1 MTVPKLLQSYYETED
16 KNEEDIFVNTLEDAT
31 STQETV
37 TPQVP
42 KLLESYYQPQQ
53 KDISFSREFSYGTA
67 QEMTALGSAYQLI
80 KAGTQA
86 AFDKN
91 KDYEEVRARNEEQ
104 RQEKIFEEY
113 PEFKG
118 REETAGVIAGRVGQA
133 LVDPVTFFV
142 PWAKAAKAGK
152 IASLGTAGA
161 FGAADITLRQE
172 ALYGEFTAKEVALGF
187 GLGVVG
193 GAVGELG
200 MSAYNKAVRSKVG
213 NKEVYIPAATEM
225 PVAVGPQRNNV
236 QKALEDTLK
245 EVPEY
250 TNNIGKI
257 TSELRSIAKRKDE
270 IKETRKKIEATFKTT
285 LNKQTRD
292 DDLYSMQFND
302 YSKLKDS
309 KISKLKLETE
319 SKLLKKQSTE
329 LDDRLFELYTNE
341 MPNNLL
347 EVYKSSV
354 LNGIKNNVLNENF
367 ARGLVNELT
376 KPLIGG
382 ITGFGIGAT
391 FTEEGEGNEK
401 ALTYAMLG
409 ASIMGFQKVIQ
420 SKPFKIV
427 PTKIKDAMGD
437 EFINTARRSYFN
449 KLKSLTAASHV
460 QDLMAY
466 SEPVVNY
473 TAKMFKMPGGGV
485 KLGQIQKQLSVEEEA
500 TVQLGYW
507 KNRYAEM
514 LSPHDDEVLIL
525 AGKLTNQKSLKSD
538 SFSFLSKE
546 DRMSEYFD
554 EAFNLSSKI
563 TKYTSDFKEYAIV
576 RGLDFE
582 EETSYGLTQILK
594 QSAVD
599 DANYTQVISKLQN
612 AFYLQRVKELKITKE
627 SKELLSIKEIK
638 ELEDFNLAKFV
649 LDKKE
654 IKNNKVLKNLHV
666 NARKTAAEYLETSTR
681 QRNNSIWAKEE
692 KDAIVTSTFVSNDN
706 ISKSRKQEFVL
717 NAARHFDKERTLYD
731 QESRAMV
738 SDLFIDNPLET
749 LKALTDNTVKI
760 AEFVKRFGA
769 KGEGIK
775 KLFTDIDIN
784 YKKLADPKG
793 KYENAKE
800 LYKNVPGIKGAANVE
815 KKKIKDS
822 LEAYFDVY
830 GIEGRIVSDG
840 GQTAVMFLQT
850 GLATTRLFRV
860 AIPSMGDYLNTINN
874 SGYKASFNA
883 AVENIKKLSKGE
895 KTFAKE
901 SLGLGIKKK
910 QIDGQD
916 YKILEPKGE
925 GILEKGKYV
934 IKSGYYAATGRKQV
948 DNLLSREISD
958 LILIDKQGKG
968 LAKAQKRMTNFTR
981 DFFEGVQLGRIT
993 RIARNYS
1000 FQTGAYRAMDIATLI
1015 GKGKTKEFL
1024 KSKNALQKEMDSLG
1038 LSKEDFKYLSQFKN
1052 LTEALEDQSARTFL
1066 KKAGIKAA
1074 DRDALVPTVGNRRLF
1089 SQSKDPR
1096 VKFLGSFLSWAQAK
1110 TSQTNAL
1117 ISRVEQG
1124 DAALFLRIAA
1134 SMPLYYTI
1142 REAQISLSNNKK
1154 YKESVAE
1161 ETKLQKFGETMAF
1174 SGNGN
1179 LWIEKVRNIAKFDST
1194 FAESVAP
1201 VVGFSEDL
1209 FEIGFIPL
1217 QKMTDNEADSI
1228 LEIIG
1233 TIVKETS
1240 EVTPIVREFAPL
1252 LEPEEPE
1259 TLSEIKSRYATGGLV
1274 KGKDDVPQTKEDP
1287 ADRVNP
1293 ITGQPYS
1300 DQMARLGFEKGGLS
1314 KKEYKLATDEKLLNF
1329 ILATEDFNL
1338 YKSYRN
1344 GDLDKVIQAH
1354 KGSKRFKELH
1364 GRSDVSTIG
1373 GVTNSGITEA
1383 TVGQTVDM
1391 VRQSLRE
1398 FEDAYNKKV
1407 PQSVRDTMPIE
1418 KQQAML
1424 SLMFNAGA
1432 GAVGNSEAL
1441 KNYNKG
1447 DIEGFYREA
1456 FDPEIG
1462 FTKVKGEDNVLRIDD
1477 GLQSRRRQEQELAE
1491 GTWLDPYTPQEIE

>member
-1 MTVPKLLQSYYETED
+1 MTVPKLLQSYYETEE
-16 KNEEDIFVNTLEDAT
+16 KNEEDILAKTLEDAT
-31 STQETV
+31 AIQETV

-42 KLLESYYQPQQ
+42 KLLESYYQPRQE
-53 KDISFSREFSYGTA
+53 DISFSREFSYGTA
-67 QEMTALGSAYQLI
+67 QEMTALGSAYQLT
-80 KAGTQA
+80 KAGVQA
-86 AFDKN
+86 AFDR
-91 KDYEEVRARNEEQ
+91 DETYEDARARLESE
-104 RQEKIFEEY
+104 RQEKIFQEY
-113 PEFKG
+113 PEFRG

-152 IASLGTAGA
+152 IASLGTAGT
-161 FGAADITLRQE
+161 FGATDIALRQE
-172 ALYGEFTAKEVALGF
+172 ALYGEVTAKEVALGF

-193 GAVGELG
+193 GAVGEIG

-213 NKEVYIPAATEM
+213 DKEVYIPAATEM
-225 PVAVGPQRNNV
+225 PVAVGPQRKNV
-236 QKALEDTLK
+236 QKALEDTLQ
-245 EVPEY
+245 EIPEY
-250 TNNIGKI
+250 TDNIGKL
-257 TSELRSIAKRKDE
+257 TSELRGIAKRKDE
-270 IKETRKKIEATFKTT
+270 IKETKKKLEATFKTT

-292 DDLYSMQFND
+292 DDLYSMQFED

-309 KISKLKLETE
+309 KVSKLKLENE
-319 SKLLKKQSTE
+319 SKLLNKQANE
-329 LDDRLFELYTNE
+329 LDDRLFEIYTSE
-341 MPNNLL
+341 IPNNLL
-347 EVYKSSV
+347 DVYKSSV
-354 LNGIKNNVLNENF
+354 LNGIKNNILTENF
-367 ARGLVNELT
+367 ARGLVTELT
-376 KPLIGG
+376 KPLFGG

-401 ALTYAMLG
+401 ALTFATIG
-409 ASIMGFQKVIQ
+409 AGLMGFQRIIQ
-420 SKPFKIV
+420 SKPFELV
-427 PTKIKDAMGD
+427 PTKIKNAMGE
-437 EFINTARRSYFN
+437 EFISSARRSYFN
-449 KLKSLTAASHV
+449 RLKSLTAASHV
-460 QDLMAY
+460 QDLMTY
-466 SEPVVNY
+466 SAPLVNY
-473 TAKMFKMPGGGV
+473 AAKMFKMQGGGV
-485 KLGQIQKQLSVEEEA
+485 KLGQVQKQLAVEEEA

-525 AGKLTNQKSLKSD
+525 AGRIVNQNNLKSD
-538 SFSFLSKE
+538 NFSFLTTQ
-546 DRMSEYFD
+546 DRMSEYFE
-554 EAFNLSSKI
+554 EAFDLSNKI
-563 TKYTSDFKEYAIV
+563 TKYTSDFKEYAIS

-599 DANYTQVISKLQN
+599 DANYTQVISKLQD
-612 AFYLQRVKELKITKE
+612 AFYLQRVKELKISKE

-649 LDKKE
+649 LNKKE
-654 IKNNKVLKNLHV
+654 ISNNKVLKKLHDK
-666 NARKTAAEYLETSTR
+666 ARKTAGEYLKTSTR

-692 KDAIVTSTFVSNDN
+692 SDAIFVSNNN
-706 ISKSRKQEFVL
+706 IGKSREEEFVL

-731 QESRAMV
+731 QEARAMV

-749 LKALTDNTVKI
+749 LKALTDNTIKI

-784 YKKLADPKG
+784 YKKLADPKN
-793 KYENAKE
+793 KYENAKQ
-800 LYKNVPGIKGAANVE
+800 LYREVPGIKAAADVE

-830 GIEGRIVSDG
+830 GIEGSLLNDG
-840 GQTAVMFLQT
+840 GATAVMFAQT
-850 GLATTRLFRV
+850 GLATTRLFKV

-874 SGYKASFNA
+874 SGYRASFNA
-883 AVENIKKLSKGE
+883 AKEGIRKYAKGE

-925 GILEKGKYV
+925 GLLEKGKYV

-948 DNLLSREISD
+948 DNLLNREISD

-968 LAKAQKRMTNFTR
+968 LAKAQKRMSNFTR
-981 DFFEGVQLGRIT
+981 DFFEGVQLGRVT

-1024 KSKNALQKEMDSLG
+1024 KSKNAIQKEMDSLG
-1038 LSKEDFKYLSQFKN
+1038 LNKEDFKYLSQFKT
-1052 LTEALEDQSARTFL
+1052 LTEALEDQTARGFL

-1089 SQSKDPR
+1089 SQSKNPF

-1142 REAQISLSNNKK
+1142 REAQISLSSNKK

-1179 LWIEKVRNIAKFDST
+1179 LWVEKVRSMAKYDST
-1194 FAESVAP
+1194 FAESIAP
-1201 VVGFSEDL
+1201 VVGFSEDIIEVIKKPVEL
-1209 FEIGFIPL
+1209 
-1217 QKMTDNEADSI
+1217 MTNDEAETF
-1228 LEIIG
+1228 LEG
-1233 TIVKETS
+1233 LGEVTKEVS

-1259 TLSEIKSRYATGGLV
+1259 TLSQIKSKYATGGLV
-1274 KGKDDVPQTKEDP
+1274 KGKDDVPFTKEDP
-1287 ADRVNP
+1287 ADRKDP
-1293 ITGQPYS
+1293 RTGKPYS
-1300 DQMARLGFEKGGLS
+1300 DQMARLGLAEGGSTSQSRMLEINDYLRGKGYNKKARAGILANIAVETGNTYNPFEQEKGNS
-1314 KKEYKLATDEKLLNF
+1314 KKGYGLFQLTGKRKDYNNWMKENNF
-1329 ILATEDFNL
+1329 NE
-1338 YKSYRN
+1338 
-1344 GDLDKVIQAH
+1344 
-1354 KGSKRFKELH
+1354 
-1364 GRSDVSTIG
+1364 
-1373 GVTNSGITEA
+1373 
-1383 TVGQTVDM
+1383 QTVDNIPM
-1391 VRQSLRE
+1391 QLE
-1398 FEDAYNKKV
+1398 YMHETIYGNELMGTKKG
-1407 PQSVRDTMPIE
+1407 R
-1418 KQQAML
+1418 
-1424 SLMFNAGA
+1424 
-1432 GAVGNSEAL
+1432 
-1441 KNYNKG
+1441 
-1447 DIEGFYREA
+1447 
-1456 FDPEIG
+1456 EIG
-1462 FTKVKGEDNVLRIDD
+1462 GGTASKLQQSFATGTPEEIALSFSNEWEKPGIPHNDRRVKKATELFNIID
-1477 GLQSRRRQEQELAE
+1477 
-1491 GTWLDPYTPQEIE
+1491 

>member
-1 MTVPKLLQSYYETED
+1 MTVPKLLQSYYETEE
-16 KNEEDIFVNTLEDAT
+16 KNEEDILAKTLEDAT
-31 STQETV
+31 AVQETV

-42 KLLESYYQPQQ
+42 KLLESYYQPRQE
-53 KDISFSREFSYGTA
+53 DISFSREFSYGTA
-67 QEMTALGSAYQLI
+67 QEMTALGSAYQLT
-80 KAGTQA
+80 KAGVQA
-86 AFDKN
+86 AFDR
-91 KDYEEVRARNEEQ
+91 DETYEDARARLEAE
-104 RQEKIFEEY
+104 RQEEIFQEY
-113 PEFKG
+113 PEFRG

-152 IASLGTAGA
+152 IASLGTAGT
-161 FGAADITLRQE
+161 FGATDIALRQE
-172 ALYGEFTAKEVALGF
+172 ALYGEVTAKEVALGF

-213 NKEVYIPAATEM
+213 DKEVYIPAATEM
-225 PVAVGPQRNNV
+225 PVAVGPQRKNV
-236 QKALEDTLK
+236 QKALEDTLQ

-250 TNNIGKI
+250 TDNIGKL
-257 TSELRSIAKRKDE
+257 TSELRGIAKRKDE
-270 IKETRKKIEATFKTT
+270 IKETKRQLEATFKTT

-292 DDLYSMQFND
+292 DDLYSMQFDD

-309 KISKLKLETE
+309 KVSKLKLENE
-319 SKLLKKQSTE
+319 SKLLNKQANE
-329 LDDRLFELYTNE
+329 LDDRLFEIYTSE
-341 MPNNLL
+341 IPNNLL
-347 EVYKSSV
+347 DVYKSSV
-354 LNGIKNNVLNENF
+354 LNGIKNNILTENF
-367 ARGLVNELT
+367 ARGLVTELT
-376 KPLIGG
+376 KPLFGG
-382 ITGFGIGAT
+382 IAGFGIGAT

-401 ALTYAMLG
+401 ALKFATIG
-409 ASIMGFQKVIQ
+409 AGLMGFQRIIQ
-420 SKPFKIV
+420 SKPFELV
-427 PTKIKDAMGD
+427 PTKIKDAMGE
-437 EFINTARRSYFN
+437 EFISSARRSYFN
-449 KLKSLTAASHV
+449 TLKSLTATSHV
-460 QDLMAY
+460 QDLMSY
-466 SEPVVNY
+466 SAPLVNY
-473 TAKMFKMPGGGV
+473 AAKMFKMQGGGV
-485 KLGQIQKQLSVEEEA
+485 KLGQVQKQLSVEEEA

-525 AGKLTNQKSLKSD
+525 AGRIVNQNNLKSD
-538 SFSFLSKE
+538 NFSFLTTA
-546 DRMSEYFD
+546 DRTSEYFD
-554 EAFNLSSKI
+554 EAFDLSNKI

-599 DANYTQVISKLQN
+599 DANYTQVIGKLQN
-612 AFYLQRVKELKITKE
+612 AFYLQRVKELKISKE

-654 IKNNKVLKNLHV
+654 IKKNKVLQKLYT
-666 NARKTAAEYLETSTR
+666 NARETATQYLKTSTR
-681 QRNNSIWAKEE
+681 QRNNSIWAREE
-692 KDAIVTSTFVSNDN
+692 KEDIVTATFVSNDN
-706 ISKSRKQEFVL
+706 ISKSKKQEFVL

-738 SDLFIDNPLET
+738 SNLFIDNPLET
-749 LKALTDNTVKI
+749 LKALTDNTIKI

-784 YKKLADPKG
+784 YKNLADPNN
-793 KYENAKE
+793 KYKNAEE
-800 LYKNVPGIKGAANVE
+800 LYDNVPGIRAAANVE

-830 GIEGRIVSDG
+830 GIEGRITSDG
-840 GQTAVMFLQT
+840 GQTTVMFLQT
-850 GLATTRLFRV
+850 GLATTRLAKV

-883 AVENIKKLSKGE
+883 AVENIRKFSKGE

-925 GILEKGKYV
+925 GLLEKVKYV

-968 LAKAQKRMTNFTR
+968 LATAQKKMTNFTK

-1052 LTEALEDQSARTFL
+1052 LTEALEDQSARTLL

-1110 TSQTNAL
+1110 SSQTNAL
-1117 ISRVEQG
+1117 LARVEQG
-1124 DAALFLRIAA
+1124 DAALFLRMAA

-1142 REAQISLSNNKK
+1142 REAQIRLSSNKK
-1154 YKESVAE
+1154 YKESVDE
-1161 ETKLQKFGETMAF
+1161 ETRLQKFGETMAF
-1174 SGNGN
+1174 SGYGN
-1179 LWIEKVRNIAKFDST
+1179 LWVEKGRNMAKFDSS
-1194 FAESVAP
+1194 FFESIAP
-1201 VVGFSEDL
+1201 VVGFMEDVS
-1209 FEIGFIPL
+1209 EIGRKPVELI
-1217 QKMTDNEADSI
+1217 TNDEAETF
-1228 LEIIG
+1228 LEG
-1233 TIVKETS
+1233 LGETVKEVS

-1259 TLSEIKSRYATGGLV
+1259 TLSQIKSKYATGGIV
-1274 KGKDDVPQTKEDP
+1274 KGKDDVPYTKENP
-1287 ADRVNP
+1287 ADRKDP
-1293 ITGQPYS
+1293 RTGKPYS
-1300 DQMARLGFEKGGLS
+1300 DQMARLGLSEGGSVNPNVLEINNLLKELGYSKEARAAKLGNIGVETGYTYDYQQKQKNGKGYGLYQLDFQRPYYD
-1314 KKEYKLATDEKLLNF
+1314 KYLENNKLQDSAANQVMFTHEVLKGN
-1329 ILATEDFNL
+1329 
-1338 YKSYRN
+1338 
-1344 GDLDKVIQAH
+1344 DKVMGMNTKDRKALQDAL
-1354 KGSKRFKELH
+1354 KSK
-1364 GRSDVSTIG
+1364 DVSFITQMFSEKYEKP
-1373 GVTNSGITEA
+1373 GVPHLEKRIEEA
-1383 TVGQTVDM
+1383 N
-1391 VRQSLRE
+1391 RL
-1398 FEDAYNKKV
+1398 YN
-1407 PQSVRDTMPIE
+1407 I
-1418 KQQAML
+1418 
-1424 SLMFNAGA
+1424 
-1432 GAVGNSEAL
+1432 
-1441 KNYNKG
+1441 
-1447 DIEGFYREA
+1447 
-1456 FDPEIG
+1456 
-1462 FTKVKGEDNVLRIDD
+1462 ID
-1477 GLQSRRRQEQELAE
+1477 
-1491 GTWLDPYTPQEIE
+1491 

>member
-1 MTVPKLLQSYYETED
+1 MTIPKLLQSYYETEE
-16 KNEEDIFVNTLEDAT
+16 KNEEDIIVENLQQPPSNEELD
-31 STQETV
+31 

-42 KLLESYYQPQQ
+42 KLLQSYYQPQE

-67 QEMTALGSAYQLI
+67 QEMTALGSAFQLS
-80 KAGTQA
+80 KAGVQA
-86 AFDKN
+86 AFDR
-91 KDYEEVRARNEEQ
+91 DETYEEARTRLETK
-104 RQEKIFEEY
+104 RQEDIFQEY

-133 LVDPVTFFV
+133 LVDPVTFLV

-152 IASLGTAGA
+152 IASLGTAGT
-161 FGAADITLRQE
+161 FGATDIALRQE
-172 ALYGEFTAKEVALGF
+172 ALYGEVTAKEVALGF

-193 GAVGELG
+193 GAIGELG

-213 NKEVYIPAATEM
+213 DKEVYIPAATEM
-225 PVAVGPQRNNV
+225 PVAVGPQRSNV

-250 TNNIGKI
+250 TDNIGKL
-257 TSELRSIAKRKDE
+257 TSELRGIAKRKDE
-270 IKETRKKIEATFKTT
+270 IKETKKQLETTFKTT

-292 DDLYSMQFND
+292 DDLYSMQFDD

-309 KISKLKLETE
+309 KVNKLKLENE
-319 SKLLKKQSTE
+319 SKLLKKQSDE
-329 LDDRLFELYTNE
+329 LDDRLFEIYTGE
-341 MPNNLL
+341 MTNNLL

-354 LNGIKNNVLNENF
+354 LNGMKNNVLNENF
-367 ARGLVNELT
+367 ARGLVTELT
-376 KPLIGG
+376 KPLFGG
-382 ITGFGIGAT
+382 IAGFGIGAT

-401 ALTYAMLG
+401 ALKFAMFG
-409 ASIMGFQKVIQ
+409 AGMMSYQKVIQ
-420 SKPFKIV
+420 SSQFKLV
-427 PTKIKDAMGD
+427 PTKIKNAMGE
-437 EFINTARRSYFN
+437 EFISSVKRHYLNN
-449 KLKSLTAASHV
+449 LKSLTATSHV
-460 QDLMAY
+460 QDLMSY
-466 SEPVVNY
+466 SAPVVNY
-473 TAKMFKMPGGGV
+473 AAKMFKMQGGGV
-485 KLGQIQKQLSVEEEA
+485 KLGQVQKQLAVEEEA

-546 DRMSEYFD
+546 DRLSEYFD
-554 EAFNLSSKI
+554 EAFDLSSKI
-563 TKYTSDFKEYAIV
+563 TKYTSDFKEYAIT

-582 EETSYGLTQILK
+582 EDTSYGLTQILK

-666 NARKTAAEYLETSTR
+666 KARKTAAEYLQTSTR

-793 KYENAKE
+793 KYKDVKE
-800 LYKNVPGIKGAANVE
+800 LYDEVPGIKAAANVE

-830 GIEGRIVSDG
+830 GIEGRIASDG

-850 GLATTRLFRV
+850 GLATTRLAKV

-883 AVENIKKLSKGE
+883 AVENIRKLSKGE

-925 GILEKGKYV
+925 GLLEKGKYV
-934 IKSGYYAATGRKQV
+934 IKSGYYAVTGRKQV

-1000 FQTGAYRAMDIATLI
+1000 FQAGAYRAMDIATLI

-1110 TSQTNAL
+1110 SSQTNAL
-1117 ISRVEQG
+1117 LARVEQG

-1142 REAQISLSNNKK
+1142 REAQIRLSSNKK
-1154 YKESVAE
+1154 YKESVDE
-1161 ETKLQKFGETMAF
+1161 ETRLQKFGETMAF
-1174 SGNGN
+1174 SGYGN
-1179 LWIEKVRNIAKFDST
+1179 LWVEKGRNMAKFDSS
-1194 FAESVAP
+1194 FFESVAP
-1201 VVGFSEDL
+1201 VVGFIEDVS
-1209 FEIGFIPL
+1209 EIGRKPL
-1217 QKMTDNEADSI
+1217 ELVTNDEAETF
-1228 LEIIG
+1228 LEG
-1233 TIVKETS
+1233 LGEVTKEIS
-1240 EVTPIVREFAPL
+1240 EVIPVVREFAPL
-1252 LEPEEPE
+1252 LESEEPE
-1259 TLSEIKSRYATGGLV
+1259 NTLSELKSRYSTGGLV
-1274 KGKDDVPQTKEDP
+1274 KGKDDVPYTKEDA
-1287 ADRVNP
+1287 ADRINKY
-1293 ITGQPYS
+1293 TGKPYS
-1300 DQMARLGFEKGGLS
+1300 DQMVKLGLS
-1314 KKEYKLATDEKLLNF
+1314 K
-1329 ILATEDFNL
+1329 
-1338 YKSYRN
+1338 
-1344 GDLDKVIQAH
+1344 
-1354 KGSKRFKELH
+1354 
-1364 GRSDVSTIG
+1364 
-1373 GVTNSGITEA
+1373 
-1383 TVGQTVDM
+1383 
-1391 VRQSLRE
+1391 
-1398 FEDAYNKKV
+1398 
-1407 PQSVRDTMPIE
+1407 
-1418 KQQAML
+1418 
-1424 SLMFNAGA
+1424 
-1432 GAVGNSEAL
+1432 
-1441 KNYNKG
+1441 
-1447 DIEGFYREA
+1447 
-1456 FDPEIG
+1456 
-1462 FTKVKGEDNVLRIDD
+1462 VKGK
-1477 GLQSRRRQEQELAE
+1477 
-1491 GTWLDPYTPQEIE
+1491 

>member
-1 MTVPKLLQSYYETED
+1 MTVPKLLQSYYETEE
-16 KNEEDIFVNTLEDAT
+16 KNEEDILAKTLEDAT
-31 STQETV
+31 AVQETV

-42 KLLESYYQPQQ
+42 KLLESYYQPRQE
-53 KDISFSREFSYGTA
+53 DISFSREFSYGTA
-67 QEMTALGSAYQLI
+67 QEMTALGSAYQLT
-80 KAGTQA
+80 KAGVQA
-86 AFDKN
+86 AFDR
-91 KDYEEVRARNEEQ
+91 DETYEDARARLEAE
-104 RQEKIFEEY
+104 RQEEIFQEY
-113 PEFKG
+113 PEFRG

-152 IASLGTAGA
+152 IASLGTAGT
-161 FGAADITLRQE
+161 FGATDIALRQE
-172 ALYGEFTAKEVALGF
+172 ALYGEVTAKDVALGF

-200 MSAYNKAVRSKVG
+200 MSAYNKAVRGKVG
-213 NKEVYIPAATEM
+213 DKEVYIPAATEM
-225 PVAVGPQRNNV
+225 PVAVGPQRSNV

-250 TNNIGKI
+250 TDNIGKL
-257 TSELRSIAKRKDE
+257 TSELRGIAKRKDE
-270 IKETRKKIEATFKTT
+270 IKETKKQLEATFKTT

-292 DDLYSMQFND
+292 DDLYSMQFDD

-309 KISKLKLETE
+309 KVSKLKLENE
-319 SKLLKKQSTE
+319 SKLLNKQSDE
-329 LDDRLFELYTNE
+329 LNDRLFEIYTSE
-341 MPNNLL
+341 IPNNLL
-347 EVYKSSV
+347 DVYKSSV
-354 LNGIKNNVLNENF
+354 LNGIKNNILTENF

-376 KPLIGG
+376 KPLFGG
-382 ITGFGIGAT
+382 IAGFGIGAT

-401 ALTYAMLG
+401 ALTFATIG
-409 ASIMGFQKVIQ
+409 AGLMGFQRIIQ
-420 SKPFKIV
+420 SKPFELV
-427 PTKIKDAMGD
+427 PTKIKNAMGE
-437 EFINTARRSYFN
+437 EFISSARRSYFN
-449 KLKSLTAASHV
+449 TLKSLTATSHV
-460 QDLMAY
+460 QDLMSY
-466 SEPVVNY
+466 SAPLVNY
-473 TAKMFKMPGGGV
+473 AAKMFKMQGGGV
-485 KLGQIQKQLSVEEEA
+485 KLGQVQKQLSVEEEA

-525 AGKLTNQKSLKSD
+525 AGRIVNQNNLKSD
-538 SFSFLSKE
+538 NFSFLTTQ
-546 DRMSEYFD
+546 DRMSEYFE
-554 EAFNLSSKI
+554 EAFNLSNKI
-563 TKYTSDFKEYAIV
+563 TKYTSDFKEYAIS

-599 DANYTQVISKLQN
+599 DANYTQVISKLQD
-612 AFYLQRVKELKITKE
+612 AFYLQRVKELKISKE

-649 LDKKE
+649 LNKKE
-654 IKNNKVLKNLHV
+654 IGNNKVLQNLYDR
-666 NARKTAAEYLETSTR
+666 AKKTATQYLKTSTR
-681 QRNNSIWAKEE
+681 QRNNSIWAREE
-692 KDAIVTSTFVSNDN
+692 KEDIVTATFVSNDN
-706 ISKSRKQEFVL
+706 ISKSKKQEFVL

-749 LKALTDNTVKI
+749 LKALTDNTIKI

-784 YKKLADPKG
+784 YKNLADPNN
-793 KYENAKE
+793 KYKNAEE
-800 LYKNVPGIKGAANVE
+800 LYDNVPGIRAASNVE

-830 GIEGRIVSDG
+830 GIEGRIASDG
-840 GQTAVMFLQT
+840 GQTTVMFLQT
-850 GLATTRLFRV
+850 GLATTRLAKV

-895 KTFAKE
+895 KTFAKK

-925 GILEKGKYV
+925 GLLEKGKYV

-968 LAKAQKRMTNFTR
+968 LATAQKKMTNFTR

-1052 LTEALEDQSARTFL
+1052 LTEALEDQSARILL

-1110 TSQTNAL
+1110 SSQTNAL
-1117 ISRVEQG
+1117 LARVEQG
-1124 DAALFLRIAA
+1124 DAALFLRMAA

-1142 REAQISLSNNKK
+1142 REAQIMLSSNKK
-1154 YKESVAE
+1154 YKESVDE
-1161 ETKLQKFGETMAF
+1161 ETRLQKFGETMAF
-1174 SGNGN
+1174 SGYGN
-1179 LWIEKVRNIAKFDST
+1179 LWVEKGRNMAKFDSS
-1194 FAESVAP
+1194 FFESVAP
-1201 VVGFSEDL
+1201 VVGFMEDVS
-1209 FEIGFIPL
+1209 EIGRKPL
-1217 QKMTDNEADSI
+1217 ELITNDEAETF
-1228 LEIIG
+1228 LEG
-1233 TIVKETS
+1233 LGATAKEVS

-1252 LEPEEPE
+1252 LEPEELE
-1259 TLSEIKSRYATGGLV
+1259 TLSQIKSRYATGGLV
-1274 KGKDDVPQTKEDP
+1274 EGKDDVPFTKENPANRVDP
-1287 ADRVNP
+1287 F
-1293 ITGQPYS
+1293 TGQPYS
-1300 DQMARLGFEKGGLS
+1300 AQME
-1314 KKEYKLATDEKLLNF
+1314 E
-1329 ILATEDFNL
+1329 
-1338 YKSYRN
+1338 
-1344 GDLDKVIQAH
+1344 
-1354 KGSKRFKELH
+1354 
-1364 GRSDVSTIG
+1364 
-1373 GVTNSGITEA
+1373 
-1383 TVGQTVDM
+1383 
-1391 VRQSLRE
+1391 
-1398 FEDAYNKKV
+1398 
-1407 PQSVRDTMPIE
+1407 
-1418 KQQAML
+1418 
-1424 SLMFNAGA
+1424 
-1432 GAVGNSEAL
+1432 
-1441 KNYNKG
+1441 
-1447 DIEGFYREA
+1447 
-1456 FDPEIG
+1456 
-1462 FTKVKGEDNVLRIDD
+1462 
-1477 GLQSRRRQEQELAE
+1477 
-1491 GTWLDPYTPQEIE
+1491 

>member
-1 MTVPKLLQSYYETED
+1 MTIPKLLQSYYEIEEKNEEDIIVENLQQPPSDEELDTPQVPKLLQSYY
-16 KNEEDIFVNTLEDAT
+16 
-31 STQETV
+31 
-37 TPQVP
+37 
-42 KLLESYYQPQQ
+42 QPQE

-67 QEMTALGSAYQLI
+67 QEMTALGSAFQLS
-80 KAGTQA
+80 KAGVQA
-86 AFDKN
+86 AFDR
-91 KDYEEVRARNEEQ
+91 DETYEEARTRLETK
-104 RQEKIFEEY
+104 RQEDIFQEY

-133 LVDPVTFFV
+133 LVDPVTFLV

-152 IASLGTAGA
+152 IASLGTAGT
-161 FGAADITLRQE
+161 FGATDIALRQE
-172 ALYGEFTAKEVALGF
+172 ALYGEVTAKEVALGF

-193 GAVGELG
+193 GAIGELG

-213 NKEVYIPAATEM
+213 DKEVYIPAATEM
-225 PVAVGPQRNNV
+225 PVAVGPQRSNV

-250 TNNIGKI
+250 TDNIGKL
-257 TSELRSIAKRKDE
+257 TSELRGIAKRKDE
-270 IKETRKKIEATFKTT
+270 IKETKKQLETTFKTT

-292 DDLYSMQFND
+292 DDLYSMQFDD

-309 KISKLKLETE
+309 KVNKLKLENE
-319 SKLLKKQSTE
+319 SKLLKKQSDE
-329 LDDRLFELYTNE
+329 LDDRLFEIYTGE
-341 MPNNLL
+341 MTNNLL

-354 LNGIKNNVLNENF
+354 LKGIKNNVLNENF
-367 ARGLVNELT
+367 ARGLVTELT
-376 KPLIGG
+376 KPLFGG

-401 ALTYAMLG
+401 ALTFAMLG
-409 ASIMGFQKVIQ
+409 AGMMSFQKVIQ
-420 SKPFKIV
+420 SKEFKLI

-437 EFINTARRSYFN
+437 EFISSARRSYFN
-449 KLKSLTAASHV
+449 RLKSLTAASHV
-460 QDLMAY
+460 QDLMTY
-466 SEPVVNY
+466 STPVVNY
-473 TAKMFKMPGGGV
+473 AAKMFKMQGGGV
-485 KLGQIQKQLSVEEEA
+485 KLGQVQKQLAVEEEA

-525 AGKLTNQKSLKSD
+525 AGRLTNQKSLKSD
-538 SFSFLSKE
+538 SFSFLSKK

-554 EAFNLSSKI
+554 EAFDLSSKI
-563 TKYTSDFKEYAIV
+563 TKYTSDFKEYAIS

-582 EETSYGLTQILK
+582 EDTSYGLTQILK

-666 NARKTAAEYLETSTR
+666 KARKTAAEYLKTSTR

-692 KDAIVTSTFVSNDN
+692 SDAIFVSNNN
-706 ISKSRKQEFVL
+706 IGKSREEEFVL

-775 KLFTDIDIN
+775 KLFTDIDVN
-784 YKKLADPKG
+784 YKRLADSKG
-793 KYENAKE
+793 KYKNAKE
-800 LYKNVPGIKGAANVE
+800 LYTEVPGIKAAVDVE

-830 GIEGRIVSDG
+830 GIEGSLLNDG
-840 GQTAVMFLQT
+840 GATAVMFAQT
-850 GLATTRLFRV
+850 GLATTRLFKV

-883 AVENIKKLSKGE
+883 AKEGIRKYAKGE

-925 GILEKGKYV
+925 GLLEKGKYV
-934 IKSGYYAATGRKQV
+934 IKSGYYSATGRKQV
-948 DNLLSREISD
+948 DNLLNREISD

-968 LAKAQKRMTNFTR
+968 LAKAQKRMSNFTR
-981 DFFEGVQLGRIT
+981 DFFEGVQLGRVT

-1000 FQTGAYRAMDIATLI
+1000 FQTGTYRAMDIATLI

-1024 KSKNALQKEMDSLG
+1024 KSKNAIQKEMDSLG
-1038 LSKEDFKYLSQFKN
+1038 LNKENFKYLSQFKN
-1052 LTEALEDQSARTFL
+1052 LTEALEDQTARGFL

-1089 SQSKDPR
+1089 SQSKNPF

-1142 REAQISLSNNKK
+1142 REAQISLSSNKK

-1161 ETKLQKFGETMAF
+1161 ETRLQKFGETMAF

-1179 LWIEKVRNIAKFDST
+1179 LWIEKVRSMAKYDST
-1194 FAESVAP
+1194 FAESIAP
-1201 VVGFSEDL
+1201 VVGFSEDI
-1209 FEIGFIPL
+1209 FEIGKKPVEL
-1217 QKMTDNEADSI
+1217 MTNDEAETF
-1228 LEIIG
+1228 LESLGEI
-1233 TIVKETS
+1233 TKEIS

-1252 LEPEEPE
+1252 LESEEPE
-1259 TLSEIKSRYATGGLV
+1259 NTLSELKSRYSTGGLV
-1274 KGKDDVPQTKEDP
+1274 KGKDDVPYTKDNP

-1293 ITGQPYS
+1293 NTGKPYS
-1300 DQMARLGFEKGGLS
+1300 DQMARLGLAEGGG
-1314 KKEYKLATDEKLLNF
+1314 TDEKTKNIIHINNLLKEKGYSKEARAGILGNMGVETGYTYDYTQKQKNGNGYGLMQFDFQKPFYDTYLKKNNLKDSAANQINF
-1329 ILATEDFNL
+1329 THEAIHWNDDVMGMNSDDRRALQ
-1338 YKSYRN
+1338 KSLKSN
-1344 GDLDKVIQAH
+1344 
-1354 KGSKRFKELH
+1354 
-1364 GRSDVSTIG
+1364 DV
-1373 GVTNSGITEA
+1373 NNA
-1383 TVGQTVDM
+1383 TVTFSEKYEKPGVPH
-1391 VRQSLRE
+1391 L
-1398 FEDAYNKKV
+1398 EDRIKTAN
-1407 PQSVRDTMPIE
+1407 
-1418 KQQAML
+1418 
-1424 SLMFNAGA
+1424 
-1432 GAVGNSEAL
+1432 
-1441 KNYNKG
+1441 
-1447 DIEGFYREA
+1447 
-1456 FDPEIG
+1456 EIYSI
-1462 FTKVKGEDNVLRIDD
+1462 ID
-1477 GLQSRRRQEQELAE
+1477 
-1491 GTWLDPYTPQEIE
+1491 

>member
-1 MTVPKLLQSYYETED
+1 MTVNELLQSYYKTEE
-16 KNEEDIFVNTLEDAT
+16 KNEEDILAKTLEDAT
-31 STQETV
+31 AVQETV
-37 TPQVP
+37 TLKENVSPQTYD
-42 KLLESYYQPQQ
+42 LLESYYQPRQ

-67 QEMTALGSAYQLI
+67 QEMTALGSAYQLT
-80 KAGTQA
+80 KAGIQA
-86 AFDKN
+86 AFDR
-91 KDYEEVRARNEEQ
+91 DETYEDARARLEAE
-104 RQEKIFEEY
+104 RQEEIFQEY
-113 PEFKG
+113 PEFRG

-152 IASLGTAGA
+152 IASLGTAGT
-161 FGAADITLRQE
+161 FGAADIALRQE
-172 ALYGEFTAKEVALGF
+172 ALYGEVTAKDVALGF

-200 MSAYNKAVRSKVG
+200 MSAYNKAVRGKVG
-213 NKEVYIPAATEM
+213 DKEVYIPAATEM
-225 PVAVGPQRNNV
+225 PVAVGPQRSNV

-250 TNNIGKI
+250 TDNIGKL
-257 TSELRSIAKRKDE
+257 TSELRGIAKRKEE
-270 IKETRKKIEATFKTT
+270 IKETKKQLEATFKTT

-292 DDLYSMQFND
+292 DDLYSMQFDD

-309 KISKLKLETE
+309 KVSKLKLENE
-319 SKLLKKQSTE
+319 SKLLNKQSNE
-329 LDDRLFELYTNE
+329 LDDRLFEIYTGE
-341 MPNNLL
+341 MTDNLL

-354 LNGIKNNVLNENF
+354 LKGIKNNVLNENF
-367 ARGLVNELT
+367 ARGLVTELT
-376 KPLIGG
+376 KPLFGG
-382 ITGFGIGAT
+382 IAGFGIGAT

-401 ALTYAMLG
+401 ALTFAMIG
-409 ASIMGFQKVIQ
+409 AGMMSFQKVIQ
-420 SKPFKIV
+420 SKEFKLV
-427 PTKIKDAMGD
+427 PTKIKDAMGE
-437 EFINTARRSYFN
+437 EFISSARRSYFN
-449 KLKSLTAASHV
+449 TLKSLTATSHV
-460 QDLMAY
+460 QDLMSY
-466 SEPVVNY
+466 SAPLVNY
-473 TAKMFKMPGGGV
+473 AAKMFKMQGGGV
-485 KLGQIQKQLSVEEEA
+485 RLGQVQKQLSVEEEA

-525 AGKLTNQKSLKSD
+525 AGRIVNQNNLKSD
-538 SFSFLSKE
+538 NFSFLTTQ
-546 DRMSEYFD
+546 DRMSEYFE
-554 EAFNLSSKI
+554 EAFNLSNKI
-563 TKYTSDFKEYAIV
+563 TKYTSDFKEYAIS

-599 DANYTQVISKLQN
+599 DANYTQVISKLQD
-612 AFYLQRVKELKITKE
+612 AFYLQRVKELKISKE

-654 IKNNKVLKNLHV
+654 IGNNKVLQSLYDR
-666 NARKTAAEYLETSTR
+666 ARETATQYLKTSTR
-681 QRNNSIWAKEE
+681 QRNNSIWAREE
-692 KDAIVTSTFVSNDN
+692 KEDIVTATFVSNDN
-706 ISKSRKQEFVL
+706 ISKSKKQEFVL

-749 LKALTDNTVKI
+749 LKALTDNTIKI

-784 YKKLADPKG
+784 YKNLADPNN
-793 KYENAKE
+793 KYKNAEE
-800 LYKNVPGIKGAANVE
+800 LYDNVPGIRAAANVE

-830 GIEGRIVSDG
+830 GIEGRITSDG
-840 GQTAVMFLQT
+840 GQTTVMFLQT
-850 GLATTRLFRV
+850 GLATTRLAKV

-883 AVENIKKLSKGE
+883 AVENIRKFSKGE

-925 GILEKGKYV
+925 GLLEKVKYV

-968 LAKAQKRMTNFTR
+968 LATAQKKMTNFTK

-1052 LTEALEDQSARTFL
+1052 LTEALEDQSARTLL

-1110 TSQTNAL
+1110 SSQTNAL
-1117 ISRVEQG
+1117 LARVEQG
-1124 DAALFLRIAA
+1124 DAALFLRMAA

-1142 REAQISLSNNKK
+1142 REAQIRLSSNKK
-1154 YKESVAE
+1154 YKESVDE
-1161 ETKLQKFGETMAF
+1161 ETRLQKFGETMAF
-1174 SGNGN
+1174 SGYGN
-1179 LWIEKVRNIAKFDST
+1179 LWVEKGRNMAKFDSS
-1194 FAESVAP
+1194 FFESIAP
-1201 VVGFSEDL
+1201 VVGFMEDVS
-1209 FEIGFIPL
+1209 EIGRKPVEL
-1217 QKMTDNEADSI
+1217 MTNDEAETF
-1228 LEIIG
+1228 LEG
-1233 TIVKETS
+1233 LGEVTKEVS

-1259 TLSEIKSRYATGGLV
+1259 TLSQIKSKYSTGGLV
-1274 KGKDDVPQTKEDP
+1274 KGKDDVPYTKENP
-1287 ADRVNP
+1287 ADRVDPN
-1293 ITGQPYS
+1293 TGKPYS
-1300 DQMARLGFEKGGLS
+1300 DQMARLGLAEGGMS
-1314 KKEYKLATDEKLLNF
+1314 ENELLKF
-1329 ILATEDFNL
+1329 ILATEDVNL
-1338 YKSYRN
+1338 YRDYKQGN
-1344 GDLDKVIQAH
+1344 LDKEVIAH
-1354 KGSKRFKELH
+1354 EGSKRFQEQH
-1364 GRSDVSTIG
+1364 GKKDVSTIG
-1373 GVTNSGITEA
+1373 GITGSGIEKA
-1383 TVGQTVDM
+1383 TVGETVEM
-1391 VRQSLRE
+1391 VRERINKERE
-1398 FEDAYNKKV
+1398 YLNQIIPEEKRINI
-1407 PQSVRDTMPIE
+1407 PQSVQDS
-1418 KQQAML
+1418 AV
-1424 SLMFNAGA
+1424 SLIFN
-1432 GAVGNSEAL
+1432 VGQSAFKNSKAYQNL
-1441 KNYNKG
+1441 LAG
-1447 DIEGFYREA
+1447 DIQGYYREA
-1456 FDPEIG
+1456 FDPQQG
-1462 FTKVKGEDNVLRIDD
+1462 FTKITGVDGTKQIDKGLVN
-1477 GLQSRRRQEQELAE
+1477 RRRQELELAQNLWKAPE
-1491 GTWLDPYTPQEIE
+1491 

>member
-1 MTVPKLLQSYYETED
+1 MTIPKLLQSYYETEE
-16 KNEEDIFVNTLEDAT
+16 KNEEDIIVENLQQPPSNEELD
-31 STQETV
+31 

-42 KLLESYYQPQQ
+42 KLLQSYYQPQE

-67 QEMTALGSAYQLI
+67 QEMTALGSAFQLS
-80 KAGTQA
+80 KAGVQA
-86 AFDKN
+86 AFDR
-91 KDYEEVRARNEEQ
+91 DETYEEARTRLETK
-104 RQEKIFEEY
+104 RQEDIFQEY

-133 LVDPVTFFV
+133 LVDPVTFLV

-152 IASLGTAGA
+152 IASLGTAGT
-161 FGAADITLRQE
+161 FGATDIALRQE
-172 ALYGEFTAKEVALGF
+172 ALYGEVTAKEVALGF

-193 GAVGELG
+193 GAIGELG

-213 NKEVYIPAATEM
+213 DKEVYIPAATEM
-225 PVAVGPQRNNV
+225 PVAVGPQRSNV

-250 TNNIGKI
+250 TDNIGKL
-257 TSELRSIAKRKDE
+257 TSELRGIAKRKDE
-270 IKETRKKIEATFKTT
+270 IKETKKQLETTFKTT

-292 DDLYSMQFND
+292 DDLYSMQFDD

-309 KISKLKLETE
+309 KVNKLKLENE
-319 SKLLKKQSTE
+319 SKLLKKQSDE
-329 LDDRLFELYTNE
+329 LDDRLFEIYTGE
-341 MPNNLL
+341 MTNNLL

-354 LNGIKNNVLNENF
+354 LNGMKNNVLNENF
-367 ARGLVNELT
+367 ARGLVTELT
-376 KPLIGG
+376 KPLFGG
-382 ITGFGIGAT
+382 IAGFGIGAT

-401 ALTYAMLG
+401 ALKFAMFG
-409 ASIMGFQKVIQ
+409 AGMMSYQKVIQ
-420 SKPFKIV
+420 SSQFKLV
-427 PTKIKDAMGD
+427 PTKIKNAMGE
-437 EFINTARRSYFN
+437 EFISSVKRHYLNN
-449 KLKSLTAASHV
+449 LKSLTATSHV
-460 QDLMAY
+460 QDLMSY
-466 SEPVVNY
+466 SAPVVNY
-473 TAKMFKMPGGGV
+473 AAKMFKMQGGGV
-485 KLGQIQKQLSVEEEA
+485 KLGQVQKQLAVEEEA

-514 LSPHDDEVLIL
+514 LSPHDDGVLIL

-546 DRMSEYFD
+546 DRLSEYFD
-554 EAFNLSSKI
+554 EAFDLSSKI
-563 TKYTSDFKEYAIV
+563 TKYTSDFKEYAIT

-582 EETSYGLTQILK
+582 EDTSYGLTQILK

-666 NARKTAAEYLETSTR
+666 KARKTATQYLKTSTR

-692 KDAIVTSTFVSNDN
+692 KEDIVTATFVSNDN
-706 ISKSRKQEFVL
+706 ISKSKKQEFVL

-731 QESRAMV
+731 QESRALV

-749 LKALTDNTVKI
+749 LKALTDNTIKI

-775 KLFTDIDIN
+775 KLFTDIDTN
-784 YKKLADPKG
+784 YKKLADPKN
-793 KYENAKE
+793 KYENAEE
-800 LYKNVPGIKGAANVE
+800 LYDNVPGIRAAANVE

-830 GIEGRIVSDG
+830 GIEGRIASDG

-850 GLATTRLFRV
+850 GLATTRLAKV

-883 AVENIKKLSKGE
+883 AVENIRKLSKGE

-925 GILEKGKYV
+925 GLLEKGKYV
-934 IKSGYYAATGRKQV
+934 IKSGYYAVTGRKQV

-1000 FQTGAYRAMDIATLI
+1000 FQAGAYRAMDIATLI

-1110 TSQTNAL
+1110 SSQTNAL
-1117 ISRVEQG
+1117 LARVEQG

-1142 REAQISLSNNKK
+1142 RETQIRLSSNKK
-1154 YKESVAE
+1154 YKESVDE
-1161 ETKLQKFGETMAF
+1161 ETRLQKFGETMAF
-1174 SGNGN
+1174 SGYGN
-1179 LWIEKVRNIAKFDST
+1179 LWVEKGRNMAKFDSS
-1194 FAESVAP
+1194 FFESVAP
-1201 VVGFSEDL
+1201 VVGFIEDVS
-1209 FEIGFIPL
+1209 EIGRKPL
-1217 QKMTDNEADSI
+1217 ELVTNDEAETF
-1228 LEIIG
+1228 LEG
-1233 TIVKETS
+1233 LGEVTKEIS
-1240 EVTPIVREFAPL
+1240 EVIPVVREFAPL
-1252 LEPEEPE
+1252 LESEEPE
-1259 TLSEIKSRYATGGLV
+1259 NTLSELKSRYSTGGIV
-1274 KGKDDVPQTKEDP
+1274 KGKDDVPYTKENP
-1287 ADRVNP
+1287 ANRVNKY
-1293 ITGQPYS
+1293 TGQPYS
-1300 DQMARLGFEKGGLS
+1300 ENLDVTEQLTKLG
-1314 KKEYKLATDEKLLNF
+1314 LN
-1329 ILATEDFNL
+1329 
-1338 YKSYRN
+1338 K
-1344 GDLDKVIQAH
+1344 
-1354 KGSKRFKELH
+1354 
-1364 GRSDVSTIG
+1364 
-1373 GVTNSGITEA
+1373 
-1383 TVGQTVDM
+1383 
-1391 VRQSLRE
+1391 
-1398 FEDAYNKKV
+1398 
-1407 PQSVRDTMPIE
+1407 
-1418 KQQAML
+1418 
-1424 SLMFNAGA
+1424 
-1432 GAVGNSEAL
+1432 
-1441 KNYNKG
+1441 
-1447 DIEGFYREA
+1447 
-1456 FDPEIG
+1456 
-1462 FTKVKGEDNVLRIDD
+1462 
-1477 GLQSRRRQEQELAE
+1477 
-1491 GTWLDPYTPQEIE
+1491 

>member
-1 MTVPKLLQSYYETED
+1 MTIPKLLQSYYETEE
-16 KNEEDIFVNTLEDAT
+16 KNEEDIIVENLQQPPSNEELD
-31 STQETV
+31 

-42 KLLESYYQPQQ
+42 KLLQSYYQPQE

-67 QEMTALGSAYQLI
+67 QEMTALGSAFQLS
-80 KAGTQA
+80 KAGVQA
-86 AFDKN
+86 AFDR
-91 KDYEEVRARNEEQ
+91 DETYEEARTRLETK
-104 RQEKIFEEY
+104 RQEDIFQEY

-133 LVDPVTFFV
+133 LVDPVTFLV

-152 IASLGTAGA
+152 IASLGTAGT
-161 FGAADITLRQE
+161 FGATDIALRQE
-172 ALYGEFTAKEVALGF
+172 ALYGEVTAKEVALGF

-193 GAVGELG
+193 GAIGELG

-213 NKEVYIPAATEM
+213 DKEVYIPAATEM
-225 PVAVGPQRNNV
+225 PVAVGPQRSNV

-250 TNNIGKI
+250 TDNIGKL
-257 TSELRSIAKRKDE
+257 TSELRGIAKRKDE
-270 IKETRKKIEATFKTT
+270 IKETKKQLETTFKTT

-292 DDLYSMQFND
+292 DDLYSMQFDD

-309 KISKLKLETE
+309 KVNKLKLENE
-319 SKLLKKQSTE
+319 SKLLKKQSDE
-329 LDDRLFELYTNE
+329 LDDRLFEIYTGE
-341 MPNNLL
+341 MTNNLL

-354 LNGIKNNVLNENF
+354 LNGMKNNVLNENF
-367 ARGLVNELT
+367 ARGLVTELT
-376 KPLIGG
+376 KPLFGG
-382 ITGFGIGAT
+382 IAGFGIGAT

-401 ALTYAMLG
+401 ALKFAMFG
-409 ASIMGFQKVIQ
+409 AGMMSYQKVIQ
-420 SKPFKIV
+420 SSQFKLV
-427 PTKIKDAMGD
+427 PTKIKNAMGE
-437 EFINTARRSYFN
+437 EFISSVKRHYLNN
-449 KLKSLTAASHV
+449 LKSLTATSHV
-460 QDLMAY
+460 QDLMSY
-466 SEPVVNY
+466 SAPVVNY
-473 TAKMFKMPGGGV
+473 AAKMFKMQGGGV
-485 KLGQIQKQLSVEEEA
+485 KLGQVQKQLAVEEEA

-546 DRMSEYFD
+546 DRLSEYFD
-554 EAFNLSSKI
+554 EAFDLSSKI
-563 TKYTSDFKEYAIV
+563 TKYTSDFKEYAIT

-582 EETSYGLTQILK
+582 EDTSYGLTQILK

-666 NARKTAAEYLETSTR
+666 KARKTATQYLKTSTR

-692 KDAIVTSTFVSNDN
+692 KEDIVTATFVSNDN
-706 ISKSRKQEFVL
+706 ISKSKKQEFVL

-731 QESRAMV
+731 QESRALV

-749 LKALTDNTVKI
+749 LKALTDNTIKI

-775 KLFTDIDIN
+775 KLFTDIDTN
-784 YKKLADPKG
+784 YKKLADPKN
-793 KYENAKE
+793 KYENAEE
-800 LYKNVPGIKGAANVE
+800 LYDNVPGIRAAANVE

-830 GIEGRIVSDG
+830 GIEGRIASDG

-850 GLATTRLFRV
+850 GLATTRLAKV

-883 AVENIKKLSKGE
+883 AVENIRKLSKGE

-925 GILEKGKYV
+925 GLLEKGKYV
-934 IKSGYYAATGRKQV
+934 IKSGYYAVTGRKQV

-1000 FQTGAYRAMDIATLI
+1000 FQAGAYRAMDIATLI

-1110 TSQTNAL
+1110 SSQTNAL
-1117 ISRVEQG
+1117 LARVEQG

-1142 REAQISLSNNKK
+1142 RETQIRLSSNKK
-1154 YKESVAE
+1154 YKESVDE
-1161 ETKLQKFGETMAF
+1161 ETRLQKFGETMAF
-1174 SGNGN
+1174 SGYGN
-1179 LWIEKVRNIAKFDST
+1179 LWVEKGRNMAKFDSS
-1194 FAESVAP
+1194 FFESVAP
-1201 VVGFSEDL
+1201 VVGFIEDVS
-1209 FEIGFIPL
+1209 EIGRKPL
-1217 QKMTDNEADSI
+1217 ELVTNDEAETF
-1228 LEIIG
+1228 LEG
-1233 TIVKETS
+1233 LGEVTKEIS
-1240 EVTPIVREFAPL
+1240 EVIPVVREFAPL
-1252 LEPEEPE
+1252 LESEEPE
-1259 TLSEIKSRYATGGLV
+1259 NTLSELKSRYSTGGIV
-1274 KGKDDVPQTKEDP
+1274 KGKDDVPYTKENP
-1287 ADRVNP
+1287 ANRVNKY
-1293 ITGQPYS
+1293 TGQPYS
-1300 DQMARLGFEKGGLS
+1300 ENLDVTEQLTKLG
-1314 KKEYKLATDEKLLNF
+1314 LN
-1329 ILATEDFNL
+1329 
-1338 YKSYRN
+1338 K
-1344 GDLDKVIQAH
+1344 
-1354 KGSKRFKELH
+1354 
-1364 GRSDVSTIG
+1364 
-1373 GVTNSGITEA
+1373 
-1383 TVGQTVDM
+1383 
-1391 VRQSLRE
+1391 
-1398 FEDAYNKKV
+1398 
-1407 PQSVRDTMPIE
+1407 
-1418 KQQAML
+1418 
-1424 SLMFNAGA
+1424 
-1432 GAVGNSEAL
+1432 
-1441 KNYNKG
+1441 
-1447 DIEGFYREA
+1447 
-1456 FDPEIG
+1456 
-1462 FTKVKGEDNVLRIDD
+1462 
-1477 GLQSRRRQEQELAE
+1477 
-1491 GTWLDPYTPQEIE
+1491 

>member
-1 MTVPKLLQSYYETED
+1 MTVPKLLQSYYETKD

-42 KLLESYYQPQQ
+42 KLLESYYQPKQE
-53 KDISFSREFSYGTA
+53 DISFSREFSYGTA
-67 QEMTALGSAYQLI
+67 QEMTALGSAYQLT
-80 KAGTQA
+80 KAGVQA
-86 AFDKN
+86 AFDR
-91 KDYEEVRARNEEQ
+91 DETYEDARARLEAE

-113 PEFKG
+113 PEFRG

-250 TNNIGKI
+250 TDNIGKI

-270 IKETRKKIEATFKTT
+270 IKETRKKLEATFKTT
-285 LNKQTRD
+285 LNKQTKD

-309 KISKLKLETE
+309 KINKLKLETE
-319 SKLLKKQSTE
+319 SKLLKKQSAE
-329 LDDRLFELYTNE
+329 LDDRLFELYTSE

-401 ALTYAMLG
+401 ALTFAMLG
-409 ASIMGFQKVIQ
+409 AGIIGFQKVIQ

-437 EFINTARRSYFN
+437 EFISSARRSYFN

-466 SEPVVNY
+466 SKPVVNY
-473 TAKMFKMPGGGV
+473 AAKMFKMQGGGV

-525 AGKLTNQKSLKSD
+525 AGKITNQNNLKSD
-538 SFSFLSKE
+538 NFSFLTTA
-546 DRMSEYFD
+546 DRTSEYFD
-554 EAFNLSSKI
+554 EAFDLSTKI
-563 TKYTSDFKEYAIV
+563 TKYTSDFKEYAIS

-599 DANYTQVISKLQN
+599 DANYTQVIGKLQD
-612 AFYLQRVKELKITKE
+612 AFYLQRVKELKISKE

-654 IKNNKVLKNLHV
+654 IKKNKVLKNLHV
-666 NARKTAAEYLETSTR
+666 NARKTAGEYLKTSTR

-738 SDLFIDNPLET
+738 SDLFVQNPLET

-784 YKKLADPKG
+784 YKKLADPKN
-793 KYENAKE
+793 KYKNAEE
-800 LYKNVPGIKGAANVE
+800 LYTEVPGIRGAANVE

-830 GIEGRIVSDG
+830 GIEGRIVSDR
-840 GQTAVMFLQT
+840 GQTVVMFLQT

-1038 LSKEDFKYLSQFKN
+1038 LSKENFKYLSQFKN

-1142 REAQISLSNNKK
+1142 RETQISLSNNKK

-1179 LWIEKVRNIAKFDST
+1179 LWIEKARNIAKFDST

-1201 VVGFSEDL
+1201 VVGFSED
-1209 FEIGFIPL
+1209 FIEILKKPVEL
-1217 QKMTDNEADSI
+1217 VTNDEAETF
-1228 LEIIG
+1228 LEGLSEI
-1233 TIVKETS
+1233 TKEIS

-1259 TLSEIKSRYATGGLV
+1259 TLSEIKNRYAKGGLV
-1274 KGKDDVPQTKEDP
+1274 EGKDNVPQTKEDP

-1293 ITGQPYS
+1293 ITGLPYS
-1300 DQMARLGFEKGGLS
+1300 DQMDRLGFNEGKLVQDMLS
-1314 KKEYKLATDEKLLNF
+1314 FIGKARGYEDSSFLKQYADDVKWQEVRGAGPATVQNNNGPARGSYQVEGSEGSSRNETILNRAVKFYKKYPDAPKSKEIEYALSQRGKDLDFSTLSEQTQDSLFYMDAERGTLPLDKLATGELDNRTAWINHWNQDPKALQTIKGKENPNF
-1329 ILATEDFNL
+1329 E
-1338 YKSYRN
+1338 
-1344 GDLDKVIQAH
+1344 
-1354 KGSKRFKELH
+1354 E
-1364 GRSDVSTIG
+1364 
-1373 GVTNSGITEA
+1373 
-1383 TVGQTVDM
+1383 
-1391 VRQSLRE
+1391 
-1398 FEDAYNKKV
+1398 
-1407 PQSVRDTMPIE
+1407 
-1418 KQQAML
+1418 
-1424 SLMFNAGA
+1424 
-1432 GAVGNSEAL
+1432 EAL
-1441 KNYNKG
+1441 Q
-1447 DIEGFYREA
+1447 R
-1456 FDPEIG
+1456 
-1462 FTKVKGEDNVLRIDD
+1462 RIDD
-1477 GLQSRRRQEQELAE
+1477 WNRAKQEQEILLQQQ
-1491 GTWLDPYTPQEIE
+1491 LDQ

>member
-1 MTVPKLLQSYYETED
+1 MTIPKLLQSYYETEE
-16 KNEEDIFVNTLEDAT
+16 KNEEDIIVENLQQPPSNEELD
-31 STQETV
+31 

-42 KLLESYYQPQQ
+42 KLLQSYYQPQE

-67 QEMTALGSAYQLI
+67 QEMTALGSAFQLS
-80 KAGTQA
+80 KAGVQA
-86 AFDKN
+86 AFDR
-91 KDYEEVRARNEEQ
+91 DETYEEARTRLETK
-104 RQEKIFEEY
+104 RQEDIFQEY

-133 LVDPVTFFV
+133 LVDPVTFLV

-152 IASLGTAGA
+152 IASLGTAGT
-161 FGAADITLRQE
+161 FGATDIALRQE
-172 ALYGEFTAKEVALGF
+172 ALYGEVTAKEVALGF

-193 GAVGELG
+193 GAIGELG

-213 NKEVYIPAATEM
+213 DKEVYIPAATEM
-225 PVAVGPQRNNV
+225 PVAVGPQRSNV

-250 TNNIGKI
+250 TDNIGKL
-257 TSELRSIAKRKDE
+257 TSELRGIAKRKDE
-270 IKETRKKIEATFKTT
+270 IKETKKQLETTFKTT

-292 DDLYSMQFND
+292 DDLYSMQFDD

-309 KISKLKLETE
+309 KVNKLKLENE
-319 SKLLKKQSTE
+319 SKLLKKQSDE
-329 LDDRLFELYTNE
+329 LDDRLFEIYTGE
-341 MPNNLL
+341 MTNNLL

-354 LNGIKNNVLNENF
+354 LNGMKNNVLNENF
-367 ARGLVNELT
+367 ARGLVTELT
-376 KPLIGG
+376 KPLFGG
-382 ITGFGIGAT
+382 IAGFGIGAT

-401 ALTYAMLG
+401 ALKFAMFG
-409 ASIMGFQKVIQ
+409 AGMMSFQKVIQ
-420 SKPFKIV
+420 SSQFKLV
-427 PTKIKDAMGD
+427 PTKIKNAMGE
-437 EFINTARRSYFN
+437 EFISSVKRHYLNN
-449 KLKSLTAASHV
+449 LKSLTATSHV
-460 QDLMAY
+460 QDLMSY
-466 SEPVVNY
+466 SAPVVNY
-473 TAKMFKMPGGGV
+473 AAKMFKMQGGGV
-485 KLGQIQKQLSVEEEA
+485 KLGQVQKQLAVEEEA

-546 DRMSEYFD
+546 DRLSEYFD
-554 EAFNLSSKI
+554 EAFDLSSKI
-563 TKYTSDFKEYAIV
+563 TKYTSDFKEYAIT

-582 EETSYGLTQILK
+582 EDTSYGLTQILK

-666 NARKTAAEYLETSTR
+666 KARKTAAEYLQTSTR

-793 KYENAKE
+793 KYKDVKE
-800 LYKNVPGIKGAANVE
+800 LYDEVPGIKAAANVE

-830 GIEGRIVSDG
+830 GIEGRIASDG

-850 GLATTRLFRV
+850 GLATTRLAKV

-883 AVENIKKLSKGE
+883 AVENIRKLSKGE

-925 GILEKGKYV
+925 GLLEKGKYV
-934 IKSGYYAATGRKQV
+934 IKSGYYAVTGRKQV

-1000 FQTGAYRAMDIATLI
+1000 FQAGAYRAMDIATLI

-1110 TSQTNAL
+1110 SSQTNAL
-1117 ISRVEQG
+1117 LARVEQG

-1142 REAQISLSNNKK
+1142 RETQIRLSSNKK
-1154 YKESVAE
+1154 YKESVDE
-1161 ETKLQKFGETMAF
+1161 ETRLQKFGETMAF
-1174 SGNGN
+1174 SGYGN
-1179 LWIEKVRNIAKFDST
+1179 LWVEKGRNMAKFDSS
-1194 FAESVAP
+1194 FFESVAP
-1201 VVGFSEDL
+1201 VVGFIEDVS
-1209 FEIGFIPL
+1209 EIGRKPL
-1217 QKMTDNEADSI
+1217 ELVTNDEAETF
-1228 LEIIG
+1228 LEG
-1233 TIVKETS
+1233 LGEVTKEIS
-1240 EVTPIVREFAPL
+1240 EVIPVVREFAPL
-1252 LEPEEPE
+1252 LESEEPE
-1259 TLSEIKSRYATGGLV
+1259 NTLSELKSRYSTGGIV
-1274 KGKDDVPQTKEDP
+1274 KGKDDVPYTKENP
-1287 ADRVNP
+1287 ANRVNKY
-1293 ITGQPYS
+1293 TGQPYS
-1300 DQMARLGFEKGGLS
+1300 ES
-1314 KKEYKLATDEKLLNF
+1314 
-1329 ILATEDFNL
+1329 
-1338 YKSYRN
+1338 
-1344 GDLDKVIQAH
+1344 
-1354 KGSKRFKELH
+1354 
-1364 GRSDVSTIG
+1364 SD
-1373 GVTNSGITEA
+1373 ITEQL
-1383 TVGQTVDM
+1383 TKLG
-1391 VRQSLRE
+1391 L
-1398 FEDAYNKKV
+1398 NK
-1407 PQSVRDTMPIE
+1407 
-1418 KQQAML
+1418 
-1424 SLMFNAGA
+1424 
-1432 GAVGNSEAL
+1432 
-1441 KNYNKG
+1441 
-1447 DIEGFYREA
+1447 
-1456 FDPEIG
+1456 
-1462 FTKVKGEDNVLRIDD
+1462 
-1477 GLQSRRRQEQELAE
+1477 
-1491 GTWLDPYTPQEIE
+1491 

>member
-1 MTVPKLLQSYYETED
+1 MTVPKLLQSYYETEE
-16 KNEEDIFVNTLEDAT
+16 KNEEDILAKTLENAT
-31 STQETV
+31 AIQEPV
-37 TPQVP
+37 ESQVP
-42 KLLESYYQPQQ
+42 KLLESYYKPKQ

-67 QEMTALGSAYQLI
+67 QEMTALGSAYQLT
-80 KAGTQA
+80 KAGVQA
-86 AFDKN
+86 AFDR
-91 KDYEEVRARNEEQ
+91 DETYEEARTRLESK
-104 RQEKIFEEY
+104 RQEEIFQEY

-118 REETAGVIAGRVGQA
+118 KEETAGVIAGRVGQA

-152 IASLGTAGA
+152 IASLGTAGT
-161 FGAADITLRQE
+161 FGAADIALRQE
-172 ALYGEFTAKEVALGF
+172 ALYGEVTAKEVALGF

-193 GAVGELG
+193 GAIGELG

-213 NKEVYIPAATEM
+213 DKEVYIPAATEM
-225 PVAVGPQRNNV
+225 PVAVGPQRSNV

-250 TNNIGKI
+250 TDNIGKL
-257 TSELRSIAKRKDE
+257 TSELRGIAKRKDE
-270 IKETRKKIEATFKTT
+270 IKETKKQLETTFKTT

-292 DDLYSMQFND
+292 DDLYSMQFDD

-309 KISKLKLETE
+309 KVNKLKLENE
-319 SKLLKKQSTE
+319 SKLLKKQSDE
-329 LDDRLFELYTNE
+329 LDDRLFEIYTGE
-341 MPNNLL
+341 MTNNLL

-354 LNGIKNNVLNENF
+354 LNGMKNNVLNENF
-367 ARGLVNELT
+367 ARGLVTELT
-376 KPLIGG
+376 KPLFGG
-382 ITGFGIGAT
+382 IAGFGIGAT

-401 ALTYAMLG
+401 ALKFAMFG
-409 ASIMGFQKVIQ
+409 AGMMSYQKVIQ
-420 SKPFKIV
+420 SSQFKLV
-427 PTKIKDAMGD
+427 PTKIKNAMGE
-437 EFINTARRSYFN
+437 EFISSVKRHYLNN
-449 KLKSLTAASHV
+449 LKSLTATSHV
-460 QDLMAY
+460 QDLMSY
-466 SEPVVNY
+466 SAPVVNY
-473 TAKMFKMPGGGV
+473 AAKMFKMQGGGV
-485 KLGQIQKQLSVEEEA
+485 KLGQVQKQLAVEEEA

-546 DRMSEYFD
+546 DRLSEYFD
-554 EAFNLSSKI
+554 EAFDLSSKI
-563 TKYTSDFKEYAIV
+563 TKYTSDFKEYAIT

-582 EETSYGLTQILK
+582 EDTSYGLTQILK

-666 NARKTAAEYLETSTR
+666 KARKTATQYLKTSTR

-692 KDAIVTSTFVSNDN
+692 KEDIVTATFVSNDN
-706 ISKSRKQEFVL
+706 ISKSKKQEFVL

-731 QESRAMV
+731 QESRALV

-784 YKKLADPKG
+784 YKKLADPKN
-793 KYENAKE
+793 KYKNAEE
-800 LYKNVPGIKGAANVE
+800 LYTEVPGIRGAANVE

-830 GIEGRIVSDG
+830 GIESSLFSDG
-840 GQTAVMFLQT
+840 GATAIMFAQT

-883 AVENIKKLSKGE
+883 AKEGIRKYSKGE

-925 GILEKGKYV
+925 GLLEKSKYI
-934 IKSGYYAATGRKQV
+934 IKSGYYSAVGRKQV
-948 DNLLSREISD
+948 DNLLNREISD

-968 LAKAQKRMTNFTR
+968 LVKAQKRMTNFTR

-993 RIARNYS
+993 RIARTFS
-1000 FQTGAYRAMDIATLI
+1000 FQSGAYRAMDIATLI

-1024 KSKNALQKEMDSLG
+1024 KSKNALQKEMDSIG
-1038 LSKEDFKYLSQFKN
+1038 LSKENFKYLSQFKN
-1052 LTEALEDQSARTFL
+1052 LTEALDDQTARTFL
-1066 KKAGIKAA
+1066 KKAGIKSA
-1074 DRDALVPTVGNRRLF
+1074 DRDALIPTVGNRRLF
-1089 SQSKDPR
+1089 SQSKNPF

-1179 LWIEKVRNIAKFDST
+1179 LWIEKVRNMAKYDST

-1201 VVGFSEDL
+1201 VVGFSEDIIEVFAKPIIL
-1209 FEIGFIPL
+1209 
-1217 QKMTDNEADSI
+1217 MTNDEAETF
-1228 LEIIG
+1228 LEG
-1233 TIVKETS
+1233 LGEVAKEVS

-1274 KGKDDVPQTKEDP
+1274 KGKDDVPFTKEDP
-1287 ADRVNP
+1287 ADRKDP
-1293 ITGQPYS
+1293 RTGKPYS
-1300 DQMARLGFEKGGLS
+1300 DQMARLGLSEGGEVDKKTKNIIHINNLLKEKGYS
-1314 KKEYKLATDEKLLNF
+1314 KEARAG
-1329 ILATEDFNL
+1329 ILGN
-1338 YKSYRN
+1338 
-1344 GDLDKVIQAH
+1344 
-1354 KGSKRFKELH
+1354 
-1364 GRSDVSTIG
+1364 IG
-1373 GVTNSGITEA
+1373 VET
-1383 TVGQTVDM
+1383 
-1391 VRQSLRE
+1391 
-1398 FEDAYNKKV
+1398 AYTY
-1407 PQSVRDTMPIE
+1407 DYT
-1418 KQQAML
+1418 KQQDNGNGYG
-1424 SLMFNAGA
+1424 LMQFDFQKPFYNEYLKKNNLKDSAANQINFTHEAIHWNDDVMGMNTDDRKALQKSFKSNDINNATITF
-1432 GAVGNSEAL
+1432 SEKYERPGVPHLEDRIKTA
-1441 KNYNKG
+1441 N
-1447 DIEGFYREA
+1447 
-1456 FDPEIG
+1456 EIY
-1462 FTKVKGEDNVLRIDD
+1462 KIID
-1477 GLQSRRRQEQELAE
+1477 
-1491 GTWLDPYTPQEIE
+1491 